1 MLRLF
6 CVIQE
11 EVLQDKAA
19 DALAELICSCVGRKP
34 GPNDKLTK
42 NLCTL
47 TCTDA
52 TETPQ
57 AAIIN
62 SMQVVEDQNL
72 LSIGKR
78 FSSHR
83 SRGHTASGS
92 EERSKME
99 GFISRRGSE
108 LAFKHLCEK
117 FGQSLFEKLPKLWD
131 CLTEFLKPVK
141 TEDGPKDDTSIAQLG
156 RSYED
161 KDPQSLINNIQVR
174 YLGQVFWVL
183 CIKLLY
189 IV

>member
-83 SRGHTASGS
+83 SRGNTVSGS
-92 EERSKME
+92 EER
-99 GFISRRGSE
+99 
-108 LAFKHLCEK
+108 
-117 FGQSLFEKLPKLWD
+117 
-131 CLTEFLKPVK
+131 
-141 TEDGPKDDTSIAQLG
+141 
-156 RSYED
+156 
-161 KDPQSLINNIQVR
+161 
-174 YLGQVFWVL
+174 
-183 CIKLLY
+183 
-189 IV
+189 

>member
-52 TETPQ
+52 SETPQ

-117 FGQSLFEKLPKLWD
+117 FGPSLFEKLPKLWD

-161 KDPQSLINNIQVR
+161 KDPQSLINNIQV
-174 YLGQVFWVL
+174 
-183 CIKLLY
+183 CSI
-189 IV
+189 